1 MRLLTWLL
9 LLAGTTVAAD
19 PLRVRVVTGGH
30 SHEPSFYTMFEAMPE
45 LKVDVEPHPKAFE
58 GNLTKRVDVLVLY
71 DMITVSTPEQR
82 DRLRT
87 FAESG
92 KGIVILHHAI
102 CGYVDWPWWY
112 ENVAGGRYL
121 TTSTYKH
128 DVTIPVKITGQHPVT
143 AGLKDFTVFD
153 ETYKGMWIS
162 DKVNVLASTTEKT
175 SDGPLVWVSPF
186 EKSRVVFVQ
195 LGHGHQAHQDLNY
208 RQLVRQAI
216 EWAGGR
222 R

>member
-1 MRLLTWLL
+1 MRLLCLFLL
-9 LLAGTTVAAD
+9 SCALWAQG

-30 SHEPSFYTMFEAMPE
+30 DHAPSFYTMFESMPG
-45 LKVDVEPHPKAFE
+45 LNVAVEPHPRAFE
-58 GNLTKRVDVLVLY
+58 GNLMKRVDVLVLY
-71 DMITVSTPEQR
+71 DMITTSTPEQR

-87 FAESG
+87 FAEAG

-121 TTSTYKH
+121 PTSTYQH
-128 DVTIPVKITGQHPVT
+128 DVTIPVKIVADHPVT
-143 AGLKDFTVFD
+143 AGVKDFSIFD

-162 DKVNVLASTTEKT
+162 DKVKVLATTTEKS

-186 EKSRVVFVQ
+186 EKSRVVFIQ
-195 LGHGHQAHQDLNY
+195 LGHGPEAHRDPNY

-216 EWAGGR
+216 AWAGGR
-222 R
+222 

>member
-1 MRLLTWLL
+1 MRLLSLL
-9 LLAGTTVAAD
+9 LLGGALWAQD

-30 SHEPSFYTMFEAMPE
+30 DHAPSFYTMFESMPG
-45 LKVDVEPHPKAFE
+45 LNVAVEPHPRAFE
-58 GNLTKRVDVLVLY
+58 GNLMKRVDVLVLY
-71 DMITVSTPEQR
+71 DMITTSTPEQR

-121 TTSTYKH
+121 PTSTYKH
-128 DVTIPVKITGQHPVT
+128 DVTIPVKIVEDHPVT
-143 AGLKDFTVFD
+143 SGVKDFS
-153 ETYKGMWIS
+153 I
-162 DKVNVLASTTEKT
+162 KVKVLATTAEQT
-175 SDGPLVWVSPF
+175 SDGPLVWISPF
-186 EKSRVVFVQ
+186 AKSRVVFIQ
-195 LGHGHQAHQDLNY
+195 LGHGSEAHRDPNY

-216 EWAGGR
+216 AWAGGR
-222 R
+222 

>member
-1 MRLLTWLL
+1 MRLLSLL
-9 LLAGTTVAAD
+9 LLGGALWAQD

-30 SHEPSFYTMFEAMPE
+30 DHAPSFYTMFESMPG
-45 LKVDVEPHPKAFE
+45 LNVAVEPHPRAFE
-58 GNLTKRVDVLVLY
+58 GNLMKRVDVLVLY
-71 DMITVSTPEQR
+71 DMITTSTPEQR

-121 TTSTYKH
+121 PTSTYKH
-128 DVTIPVKITGQHPVT
+128 DVTIPVKIVEDHPVT
-143 AGLKDFTVFD
+143 SGVKDFSIFD

-162 DKVNVLASTTEKT
+162 DKVKVLATTAEQT
-175 SDGPLVWVSPF
+175 SDGPLVWISPF
-186 EKSRVVFVQ
+186 AKSRVVFIQ
-195 LGHGHQAHQDLNY
+195 LGHGSEAHRDPNY

-216 EWAGGR
+216 AWAGGR
-222 R
+222 

>member
-1 MRLLTWLL
+1 MKTLLGLL
-9 LLAGTTVAAD
+9 LLVAMAGGAE

-30 SHEPSFYTMFEAMPE
+30 DHEPSFYAMFESMPE
-45 LKVDVEPHPKAFE
+45 LKVAVEPHPRAFE
-58 GNLTKRVDVLVLY
+58 GNLMKRVDVLVLY
-71 DMITVSTPEQR
+71 DMMTVSTPEQR

-87 FAESG
+87 FAEAG

-121 TTSTYKH
+121 PTSTYLH
-128 DVTIPVKITGQHPVT
+128 DVTIPVKIEGTHPVT
-143 AGLKDFTVFD
+143 AGLKDFTIFD

-162 DKVNVLASTTEKT
+162 DKVKVLASTTEK
-175 SDGPLVWVSPF
+175 SADGPLVWISPF

-195 LGHGHQAHQDLNY
+195 MGHGHQAHRDANY